1 MLSIIIPTYNE
12 EDYLPLLLSSLQKQS
27 FTDYEVIVAD
37 NNSTDNTKSIAV
49 SFGANVVSGGM
60 PGKGRNIGAT
70 HSNGELL
77 LFLDADVILD
87 DKSFLKNII
96 AEFSDNKLGVA
107 TCEILPLSDKNIDA
121 VIHNAYNI
129 FMTTTASFM
138 PFAPGF
144 CILVSKECHNLVN
157 GFDEEI
163 KLGED
168 SDYVKRISKH
178 SKFAVLKSHKIPVSV
193 RRLERDGRVN
203 VISKYILCG
212 VHMQLFGN
220 VKTNIFN
227 YNFGHNKKGT

>member
-1 MLSIIIPTYNE
+1 MLSIVIPTYNE
-12 EDYLPLLLSSLQKQS
+12 EDYLPILLSSLQSQS

-37 NNSTDNTKSIAV
+37 NDSTDDTKSIAV
-49 SFGANVVSGGM
+49 SFGADVVSGGM

-70 HSNGELL
+70 NSNGELI

-87 DKSFLKNII
+87 DKDFLKDII
-96 AEFSDNKLGVA
+96 TEFRDKKLDIA

-121 VIHNAYNI
+121 VIHSAYNMFI
-129 FMTTTASFM
+129 TATASFM

-144 CILVSKECHNLVN
+144 CILVDKKCHNFVN

-178 SKFAVLKSHKIPVSV
+178 KKFDVLKSHKIPVSI
-193 RRLERDGRVN
+193 RRLERDGRAN
-203 VISKYILCG
+203 VITKYILCG
-212 VHMQLFGN
+212 IYMQLFGN

-227 YNFGHNKKGT
+227 YNFGHKKTK